1 MNGLGTACTV
11 FTSRVLGSPYVQE
24 QNDPARQV
32 QHVAA
37 QSKDVHRHDAF
48 SWPGRLFLVGI
59 MAAASKQERRM
70 LDDAEKLPKEN
81 LSPILICE
89 RCSKL
94 ISSSAAAT
102 RCAIELDSLQLSCPR
117 SRNLTG

>member
-81 LSPILICE
+81 LSPILIA
-89 RCSKL
+89 SDAQ
-94 ISSSAAAT
+94 SSYHHHQQQRDARLNST
-102 RCAIELDSLQLSCPR
+102 HSS
-117 SRNLTG
+117 